1 MQIKVPQRASQTHTI
16 FQSSVSHIWGFWV
29 NQKSYKDTCN
39 QTACFWLCF
48 WGGLCTLFIQGALR
62 NRVLLCNMLH
72 IWWIYINVWSGYGS
86 AFGQITSWLYYIH
99 AKSALGMSLWYNKFF
114 WKRATAKAQ
123 QQFCGYNYTHTQM
136 YTLSPIL
143 VLFMSGHFIKQAFST
158 TLTLLTALLQQWSV
172 PRSIILADMQHQT
185 GLTLCSP
192 AGTTVHF
199 HKLH

>member
-1 MQIKVPQRASQTHTI
+1 
-16 FQSSVSHIWGFWV
+16 
-29 NQKSYKDTCN
+29 
-39 QTACFWLCF
+39 
-48 WGGLCTLFIQGALR
+48 
-62 NRVLLCNMLH
+62 
-72 IWWIYINVWSGYGS
+72 
-86 AFGQITSWLYYIH
+86 
-99 AKSALGMSLWYNKFF
+99 
-114 WKRATAKAQ
+114 
-123 QQFCGYNYTHTQM
+123 M